1 MFNIVKPCKACSSFV
16 LIPKVEKKFE
26 LGLLK
31 EKLEKENYLINTY
44 TGSLISTEKKC
55 KINIYSSGKTIIKTK
70 DSKLVEKL
78 SKELSNILY
87 PNELDA
93 YNKVNNW
100 QENNSFQS

>member
-1 MFNIVKPCKACSSFV
+1 MSIKVAVFAKDNKA
-16 LIPKVEKKFE
+16 KEEKKISPEEKILE
-26 LGLLK
+26 LELLK
-31 EKLEKENYLINTY
+31 EKLEKENYLINAY

-87 PNELDA
+87 PKELDA
-93 YNKVNNW
+93 
-100 QENNSFQS
+100 

>member
-1 MFNIVKPCKACSSFV
+1 MFNIIKPCKACSSFV
-16 LIPKVEKKFE
+16 LIPKIEKKIK

-31 EKLEKENYLINTY
+31 EQLEKENYLINTY

-87 PNELDA
+87 PKQLDA
-93 YNKVNNW
+93 
-100 QENNSFQS
+100 

>member
-1 MFNIVKPCKACSSFV
+1 M
-16 LIPKVEKKFE
+16 PKIEKKIE
-26 LGLLK
+26 LGVLK

-93 YNKVNNW
+93 
-100 QENNSFQS
+100 

>member
-16 LIPKVEKKFE
+16 LIPKVEKKIE
-26 LGLLK
+26 LRLLK
-31 EKLEKENYLINTY
+31 EKLEEENYLINTY

-93 YNKVNNW
+93 
-100 QENNSFQS
+100 

>member
-1 MFNIVKPCKACSSFV
+1 VFNIVKPCKACSSFV
-16 LIPKVEKKFE
+16 LIPKVEKKIE
-26 LGLLK
+26 LRLLK
-31 EKLEKENYLINTY
+31 EKLEEENYLINTY

-93 YNKVNNW
+93 
-100 QENNSFQS
+100 

>member
-1 MFNIVKPCKACSSFV
+1 MFNIIKPCKACSSFV
-16 LIPKVEKKFE
+16 LIPKIEKKIE
-26 LGLLK
+26 LGVLK
-31 EKLEKENYLINTY
+31 EKLEKEKYLVNTY

-87 PNELDA
+87 PKELDT
-93 YNKVNNW
+93 
-100 QENNSFQS
+100 

>member
-16 LIPKVEKKFE
+16 LIPKVEEKIKLE
-26 LGLLK
+26 LLK
-31 EKLEKENYLINTY
+31 EKLEKENYLINAY

-87 PNELDA
+87 PKELDA
-93 YNKVNNW
+93 
-100 QENNSFQS
+100 

>member
-1 MFNIVKPCKACSSFV
+1 MFNIVKPCNACSSFV
-16 LIPKVEKKFE
+16 LIPKIEEKIE

-70 DSKLVEKL
+70 DSKLVERL

-87 PNELDA
+87 PKLMHRIR
-93 YNKVNNW
+93 
-100 QENNSFQS
+100 

>member
-1 MFNIVKPCKACSSFV
+1 MFNIVKPCKAWSSFV
-16 LIPKVEKKFE
+16 LIPKIEKKIE
-26 LGLLK
+26 LGILK

-93 YNKVNNW
+93 
-100 QENNSFQS
+100 